1 MSIYLSIQNFMSKFV
16 KESTRERVFFELYRG
31 NTDAS
36 PAQIMATINSHIQWM
51 TTTEGEIDRD
61 FQNEI
66 LRNMSQQ
73 LYFKGLTYNPNYKL
87 IRWSDR

>member
-1 MSIYLSIQNFMSKFV
+1 
-16 KESTRERVFFELYRG
+16 
-31 NTDAS
+31 
-36 PAQIMATINSHIQWM
+36 MATINSHIQWM